1 MCGVSDSRRPA
12 PKRRRSTQGADAF
25 VVTPFMRLARTH
37 IASVIGDTLV
47 TLSLAGSLFFSVE
60 PDAARG
66 NVALYLA
73 LTVAPFAIVGPLI
86 GPAIDRARGGRRMMM
101 FGSAVIRSLMAVL
114 MMFHLDS
121 LLLYPEAFTV
131 LVAGKTYH
139 VSKSA
144 IVPTLVRR
152 DVELVEANSKL
163 VLLGGLAGAFVFLPG
178 AGLRWIDDSLPLLVA
193 ALVFAAAAALSLKL
207 PSTAV
212 MTAPPSQRARS
223 ELRSAGIVLAA
234 SAMALLRAM
243 VGFLT
248 FLLVF
253 WLRTNDAHLA
263 WFGLIGLSAVI
274 GSLGGAVSAPFV
286 RRVLREEMILATVL
300 IASAAISFVAASSP
314 SRALAMI
321 VALVVGSSTSLGKL
335 SFDAI
340 VQRDAPDANQGA
352 SFAKFETRFQLA
364 WVMAALIPV
373 VGSTL
378 LPIRVGF
385 LILAI
390 GASLGAFF
398 YLGGLRAVARG
409 AATPGDRLKRRVLA
423 DARAASKRIR
433 SRREQAASTDGVRVD
448 AARSVDDGD
457 TAPGDAGRSVR
468 GADGVDEAA
477 PTDDQVRTDVEIS
490 ADGEMASDR
499 PAEPTTKIDSVA
511 AVTGGVASDDPTDDD
526 TADSG
531 DPA

>member
-1 MCGVSDSRRPA
+1 
-12 PKRRRSTQGADAF
+12 
-25 VVTPFMRLARTH
+25 MRLARTH
-37 IASVIGDTLV
+37 AASVVGDTLV

-60 PDAARG
+60 PDAARSK
-66 NVALYLA
+66 VALYLA

-86 GPAIDRARGGRRMMM
+86 GPAIDRARGGRRLMM
-101 FGSAVIRSLMAVL
+101 FLSAALRSVVALL

-121 LLLYPEAFTV
+121 LWLYPEAFTV

-163 VLLGGLAGAFVFLPG
+163 VLIGGIAGAIAFLPG
-178 AGLRWIDDSLPLLVA
+178 VGLRWIDDSLPLLFA
-193 ALVFAAAAALSLKL
+193 AVVFAAAAMLSLKL

-212 MTAPPSQRARS
+212 TERPPDAKERA
-223 ELRSAGIVLAA
+223 ELRSSGIVLAA

-253 WLRTNDAHLA
+253 WLRTNDAALV
-263 WFGLIGLSAVI
+263 WFGLIGLAAVA
-274 GSLGGAVSAPFV
+274 GSLGGAFSAPFV
-286 RRVLREEMILATVL
+286 RRILREEMIIATGLV
-300 IASAAISFVAASSP
+300 ASATIAFIAASSP
-314 SRALAMI
+314 SRAIAMI
-321 VALVVGSSTSLGKL
+321 VALVVGSSTALGKL

-340 VQRDAPDANQGA
+340 VQRDAPDANQGS
-352 SFAKFETRFQLA
+352 SFARFETRFQLA
-364 WVMAALIPV
+364 WVVAALIPV

-390 GASLGAFF
+390 GAALGAFF

-409 AATPGDRLKRRVLA
+409 TDTPGDKLKRRVA
-423 DARAASKRIR
+423 SDVRGVAERVRAARDARAAETAEATTSDAAGDDDADGPRDDVVEPEVVETAENAQKA
-433 SRREQAASTDGVRVD
+433 ENAVDEDVAEQVDGAAVDTDAVTQAAETSPIEVPPVD
-448 AARSVDDGD
+448 APER
-457 TAPGDAGRSVR
+457 
-468 GADGVDEAA
+468 ADGTV
-477 PTDDQVRTDVEIS
+477 
-490 ADGEMASDR
+490 
-499 PAEPTTKIDSVA
+499 
-511 AVTGGVASDDPTDDD
+511 
-526 TADSG
+526 
-531 DPA
+531 